1 MQFFWVGG
9 CASTTAVRNRFDCS
23 DDAQSIRNA
32 FAIGIQFS
40 YDSSTIPMR
49 FFPEL
54 DSFASY
60 LAVAALA
67 IATWVFLIVPLWRRW
82 HPRLLLLSKNNL
94 LKKRLAAATIVL
106 LVFAV
111 GLWTGWHKDAIS
123 ARLSRWHSELT
134 RTIPSPS
141 PSPSPLTLTESSVE
155 AMAQT
160 PASWPPLVDQTP
172 ASWPSLVDQLL
183 REGIELRD
191 RGDTTNAIERLQE
204 ALDSEPNNAAV
215 LAELAKTYDLM
226 QLYDRANEMWR
237 KLQEMGPSAGAAYEL
252 ADRRLKLGVP
262 TPAAAPMP
270 TAPDSSSREVST
282 SPYGTAADFAKYA
295 IKPREHEI
303 DQVPPLPTSTASEV
317 SSPATRASPA
327 EPGPSA
333 ETAVAQPG
341 GRLIVLRAPNFGWN
355 LALNLKIDGRAA
367 ANIVQSRRYDDFVP
381 EGRHMLTVSV
391 APNYQPT
398 STVLNVRRG
407 QTYVFTAT
415 RQNTDSVVLVP
426 SALPPGQP
434 H

>member
-1 MQFFWVGG
+1 
-9 CASTTAVRNRFDCS
+9 
-23 DDAQSIRNA
+23 
-32 FAIGIQFS
+32 
-40 YDSSTIPMR
+40 MR
-49 FFPEL
+49 FFREL
-54 DSFASY
+54 HPFASHV
-60 LAVAALA
+60 AVAALA

-82 HPRLLLLSKNNL
+82 RPRLLLLSKNNL
-94 LKKRLAAATIVL
+94 LKKRLAAATIALV
-106 LVFAV
+106 VFAV
-111 GLWTGWHKDAIS
+111 GLWMGWHKDAIS
-123 ARLSRWHSELT
+123 ARLSRRHSELT
-134 RTIPSPS
+134 RTVPSPS

-155 AMAQT
+155 AMAHT
-160 PASWPPLVDQTP
+160 PVSWPPLVDQTP

-191 RGDTTNAIERLQE
+191 RGDRTNAIERLQE

-215 LAELAKTYDLM
+215 LAELAKTYDLT
-226 QLYDRANEMWR
+226 QLYDRANEIWR
-237 KLQEMGPSAGAAYEL
+237 KLQEMGPSAGAAFEL
-252 ADRRLKLGVP
+252 ADRRLKLGMP

-282 SPYGTAADFAKYA
+282 SPYATAADFAKYA

-317 SSPATRASPA
+317 FSPAPRASPA

-341 GRLIVLRAPNFGWN
+341 GRLIVLRAANFGWN
-355 LALNLKIDGRAA
+355 LALNLKIDGRTA
-367 ANIVQSRRYDDFVP
+367 ANIVQGRSYDEFVP

-391 APNYQPT
+391 VSNYHPT
-398 STVLNVRRG
+398 STVLNVRSG

>member
-1 MQFFWVGG
+1 
-9 CASTTAVRNRFDCS
+9 
-23 DDAQSIRNA
+23 
-32 FAIGIQFS
+32 
-40 YDSSTIPMR
+40 MR
-49 FFPEL
+49 FFREL
-54 DSFASY
+54 DPFASHV
-60 LAVAALA
+60 AVAALA

-82 HPRLLLLSKNNL
+82 RPRLLLLSKNNL

-215 LAELAKTYDLM
+215 LAELAKTYDLT

-355 LALNLKIDGRAA
+355 LALNLKIDGRTA
-367 ANIVQSRRYDDFVP
+367 ANIVQGRSYDQFVP
-381 EGRHMLTVSV
+381 AGRHTLTVSAV
-391 APNYQPT
+391 PNYQADVDGAERAART
-398 STVLNVRRG
+398 NVRIHG
-407 QTYVFTAT
+407 NTAEH
-415 RQNTDSVVLVP
+415 
-426 SALPPGQP
+426 G
-434 H
+434 

>member
-1 MQFFWVGG
+1 MSSISRF
-9 CASTTAVRNRFDCS
+9 SLSSLTAIHTLSKSNLGRHLLHS
-23 DDAQSIRNA
+23 GTIRK
-32 FAIGIQFS
+32 
-40 YDSSTIPMR
+40 THV
-49 FFPEL
+49 
-54 DSFASY
+54 
-60 LAVAALA
+60 AVARAA
-67 IATWVFLIVPLWRRW
+67 TATWLANGSNSRKKHMGI
-82 HPRLLLLSKNNL
+82 NNL
-94 LKKRLAAATIVL
+94 LKKRLAAATIVI

-155 AMAQT
+155 AMA
-160 PASWPPLVDQTP
+160 QTP

-226 QLYDRANEMWR
+226 QLYDRANEIWR
-237 KLQEMGPSAGAAYEL
+237 KLQEMGPPAGAAYEL
-252 ADRRLKLGVP
+252 ADRRLKPGAP

-270 TAPDSSSREVST
+270 TAPDSSSRKVSP

-295 IKPREHEI
+295 LKPREHEI
-303 DQVPPLPTSTASEV
+303 DQVPPLPTST
-317 SSPATRASPA
+317 ATRASPA

-341 GRLIVLRAPNFGWN
+341 GRLIVLRAANFGSN
-355 LALNLKIDGRAA
+355 MALNLKIDGRTA
-367 ANIVQSRRYDDFVP
+367 ANIVQGGRYDDFVP
-381 EGRHMLTVSV
+381 EGRHMLTVS
-391 APNYQPT
+391 AGANYQPT
-398 STVLNVRRG
+398 STVLNVQHG
-407 QTYVFTAT
+407 QTYVFTAI
-415 RQNTDSVVLVP
+415 RQNTNSVVLVP
-426 SALPPGQP
+426 SALPPGQN
-434 H
+434 

>member
-1 MQFFWVGG
+1 M
-9 CASTTAVRNRFDCS
+9 
-23 DDAQSIRNA
+23 
-32 FAIGIQFS
+32 
-40 YDSSTIPMR
+40 
-49 FFPEL
+49 L
-54 DSFASY
+54 
-60 LAVAALA
+60 
-67 IATWVFLIVPLWRRW
+67 
-82 HPRLLLLSKNNL
+82 L

-106 LVFAV
+106 LVFTV

-141 PSPSPLTLTESSVE
+141 PSPSPLTLTKSSVE

-160 PASWPPLVDQTP
+160 PESWPPLVDQTP

-191 RGDTTNAIERLQE
+191 RGETTNAIDRLQE

-226 QLYDRANEMWR
+226 QLYDRANEVWR

-262 TPAAAPMP
+262 TPATAPMP

-341 GRLIVLRAPNFGWN
+341 GRLIVLRAPNFGSN
-355 LALNLKIDGRAA
+355 LALNLKIDGRTA
-367 ANIVQSRRYDDFVP
+367 ANIVPGGRYDDFVP

-391 APNYQPT
+391 VSNYQPA

-415 RQNTDSVVLVP
+415 RQNPDSVALVP

>member
-1 MQFFWVGG
+1 MF
-9 CASTTAVRNRFDCS
+9 RFDPI
-23 DDAQSIRNA
+23 ALIR
-32 FAIGIQFS
+32 
-40 YDSSTIPMR
+40 
-49 FFPEL
+49 EL
-54 DSFASY
+54 GPLASHV
-60 LAVAALA
+60 AVAALA

-82 HPRLLLLSKNNL
+82 RPRLLLLSKNNL

-111 GLWTGWHKDAIS
+111 GLWTGWHRDAIS

-160 PASWPPLVDQTP
+160 PAF
-172 ASWPSLVDQLL
+172 WPSLVDQLL

-204 ALDSEPNNAAV
+204 ALESEPNNAAV

-237 KLQEMGPSAGAAYEL
+237 KLQEIGPSAGAAYEL
-252 ADRRLKLGVP
+252 ADRRLKVGVP
-262 TPAAAPMP
+262 TPAAAPVP

-303 DQVPPLPTSTASEV
+303 DQVPPVPTSTASEV
-317 SSPATRASPA
+317 SSPATGASPA

-355 LALNLKIDGRAA
+355 LAVNLKIDGRTA
-367 ANIVQSRRYDDFVP
+367 ANIVQGRRYDDFVP
-381 EGRHMLTVSV
+381 AGRHSLTVSAV
-391 APNYQPT
+391 PNYQPT
-398 STVLNVRRG
+398 STVLDVRHG

-415 RQNTDSVVLVP
+415 RQNTDRVVLVP
-426 SALPPGQP
+426 SALPPGRP

>member
-1 MQFFWVGG
+1 M
-9 CASTTAVRNRFDCS
+9 NR
-23 DDAQSIRNA
+23 
-32 FAIGIQFS
+32 
-40 YDSSTIPMR
+40 
-49 FFPEL
+49 
-54 DSFASY
+54 Y
-60 LAVAALA
+60 LQL
-67 IATWVFLIVPLWRRW
+67 R
-82 HPRLLLLSKNNL
+82 H
-94 LKKRLAAATIVL
+94 RLAAATIVL

-160 PASWPPLVDQTP
+160 PAFWPPLVDQTP
-172 ASWPSLVDQLL
+172 ASWPSLVEQLL

-215 LAELAKTYDLM
+215 LAELAKTYDLT
-226 QLYDRANEMWR
+226 QLYDRANEIWR

-295 IKPREHEI
+295 TKPREHEI

-355 LALNLKIDGRAA
+355 LALNLKIDGRTA
-367 ANIVQSRRYDDFVP
+367 ANIVRGRRYDQFVP
-381 EGRHMLTVSV
+381 AGRHMLTVSTV
-391 APNYQPT
+391 PNYYVYQPT
-398 STVLNVRRG
+398 STVLNVRSG

-415 RQNTDSVVLVP
+415 RRNTDRVVLVP

>member
-1 MQFFWVGG
+1 
-9 CASTTAVRNRFDCS
+9 
-23 DDAQSIRNA
+23 
-32 FAIGIQFS
+32 
-40 YDSSTIPMR
+40 MR
-49 FFPEL
+49 FLREL
-54 DSFASY
+54 NPVASHV
-60 LAVAALA
+60 AVAALA
-67 IATWVFLIVPLWRRW
+67 IATWVFLIVPLWRRLR
-82 HPRLLLLSKNNL
+82 PGLVSLSKNNL

-123 ARLSRWHSELT
+123 ARLPRWHSELT
-134 RTIPSPS
+134 LTIPSPS
-141 PSPSPLTLTESSVE
+141 PSPSPLTLTGSSVE
-155 AMAQT
+155 AMA
-160 PASWPPLVDQTP
+160 QTP

-191 RGDTTNAIERLQE
+191 RGDMTNAIERLQE

-262 TPAAAPMP
+262 SPAAAPMP

-282 SPYGTAADFAKYA
+282 SPYGTTADFAKYA
-295 IKPREHEI
+295 IKPGEHEI
-303 DQVPPLPTSTASEV
+303 DQVPPLPTSTASEI

-327 EPGPSA
+327 EPRPSA
-333 ETAVAQPG
+333 ETAVAQPS
-341 GRLIVLRAPNFGWN
+341 GRLIVLRAPNFGSN
-355 LALNLKIDGRAA
+355 LALNLKIDGRTA
-367 ANIVQSRRYDDFVP
+367 ANIVQGRRYDHFVP

-391 APNYQPT
+391 SNYQPT
-398 STVLNVRRG
+398 STVLNVRHG

-415 RQNTDSVVLVP
+415 RQNTGSVVLVP

-434 H
+434 R

>member
-1 MQFFWVGG
+1 
-9 CASTTAVRNRFDCS
+9 
-23 DDAQSIRNA
+23 
-32 FAIGIQFS
+32 
-40 YDSSTIPMR
+40 MR
-49 FFPEL
+49 FFREL
-54 DSFASY
+54 DPFASHV
-60 LAVAALA
+60 AVAVLA
-67 IATWVFLIVPLWRRW
+67 IATWVFLIVPLWRRLR
-82 HPRLLLLSKNNL
+82 PRFLLLSKDNL
-94 LKKRLAAATIVL
+94 LKKRLAAATLVL

-160 PASWPPLVDQTP
+160 PAFWPPLVDQTP

-215 LAELAKTYDLM
+215 LAELAKTYDLT
-226 QLYDRANEMWR
+226 QLYDRANEIWR
-237 KLQEMGPSAGAAYEL
+237 KLQEMGPSAGAAFEL
-252 ADRRLKLGVP
+252 ADRRLKLGAP
-262 TPAAAPMP
+262 TPPVAPMP
-270 TAPDSSSREVST
+270 TAPDSSSREAGT
-282 SPYGTAADFAKYA
+282 SPYGTAADFAKYD

-341 GRLIVLRAPNFGWN
+341 GRLIVLRGANFGWN
-355 LALNLKIDGRAA
+355 LALNLKIDGRTA
-367 ANIVQSRRYDDFVP
+367 ANIVQGRSYDQFVP
-381 EGRHMLTVSV
+381 EGRHTLTVSAV
-391 APNYQPT
+391 PNYHPT
-398 STVLNVRRG
+398 STVLNVRSG

-426 SALPPGQP
+426 SALPPGQN
-434 H
+434 

>member
-1 MQFFWVGG
+1 MDL
-9 CASTTAVRNRFDCS
+9 SNRSAVEKM
-23 DDAQSIRNA
+23 A
-32 FAIGIQFS
+32 
-40 YDSSTIPMR
+40 P
-49 FFPEL
+49 
-54 DSFASY
+54 
-60 LAVAALA
+60 
-67 IATWVFLIVPLWRRW
+67 
-82 HPRLLLLSKNNL
+82 LLSKTNL
-94 LKKRLAAATIVL
+94 LKKQLAAATIVL

-123 ARLSRWHSELT
+123 ARLSRWHSELA

-141 PSPSPLTLTESSVE
+141 PSPSPLSLTESPVE

-160 PASWPPLVDQTP
+160 PPSWPPLVDQTP
-172 ASWPSLVDQLL
+172 ASWPSLVDQML

-191 RGDTTNAIERLQE
+191 RGDTTTAIDRLQE

-215 LAELAKTYDLM
+215 LAELAKTYDLT
-226 QLYDRANEMWR
+226 QLYDRANEIWR
-237 KLQEMGPSAGAAYEL
+237 KLQEMGPSAGTAYEL
-252 ADRRLKLGVP
+252 ADRRLKLGAP

-270 TAPDSSSREVST
+270 TAPDSSSREVSA
-282 SPYGTAADFAKYA
+282 SPYGTAADLAKFA

-333 ETAVAQPG
+333 ETAVAQSG
-341 GRLIVLRAPNFGWN
+341 GRLIVLRAPNFGSN
-355 LALNLKIDGRAA
+355 MALNLKIDGRAA
-367 ANIVQSRRYDDFVP
+367 ANIVQGRRYDEFVP
-381 EGRHMLTVSV
+381 EGRHMLTVSAV
-391 APNYQPT
+391 PNYQPT

-415 RQNTDSVVLVP
+415 RQSTGVVLVP

-434 H
+434 

>member
-1 MQFFWVGG
+1 M
-9 CASTTAVRNRFDCS
+9 
-23 DDAQSIRNA
+23 
-32 FAIGIQFS
+32 GIN
-40 YDSSTIPMR
+40 
-49 FFPEL
+49 
-54 DSFASY
+54 
-60 LAVAALA
+60 
-67 IATWVFLIVPLWRRW
+67 
-82 HPRLLLLSKNNL
+82 KL
-94 LKKRLAAATIVL
+94 LKKGLAAATIVL

-160 PASWPPLVDQTP
+160 PASWPPLVDETP
-172 ASWPSLVDQLL
+172 ASWPSLVDQLR

-226 QLYDRANEMWR
+226 QLYERANEIWR

-282 SPYGTAADFAKYA
+282 SPHGTAADFAKYA

-333 ETAVAQPG
+333 ETAVAQPD
-341 GRLIVLRAPNFGWN
+341 GRLIVLRAPNFGSN
-355 LALNLKIDGRAA
+355 VALNLKIDGRRAE
-367 ANIVQSRRYDDFVP
+367 NIVQGRRYDQFVP
-381 EGRHMLTVSV
+381 AGRHMLTVS
-391 APNYQPT
+391 AGPNYQPK
-398 STVLNVRRG
+398 STELNVRLG
-407 QTYVFTAT
+407 QTYVFTAI
-415 RQNTDSVVLVP
+415 RQNTGSVVLVP

>member
-1 MQFFWVGG
+1 
-9 CASTTAVRNRFDCS
+9 
-23 DDAQSIRNA
+23 
-32 FAIGIQFS
+32 
-40 YDSSTIPMR
+40 MR
-49 FFPEL
+49 FFREL
-54 DSFASY
+54 DPFVSHV
-60 LAVAALA
+60 AVAALA

-82 HPRLLLLSKNNL
+82 RARLLLLSKNNL
-94 LKKRLAAATIVL
+94 LKKRLAAATIVFV
-106 LVFAV
+106 VFAV

-123 ARLSRWHSELT
+123 ARLSRWPGELT

-141 PSPSPLTLTESSVE
+141 PSPGPLTLTESSVE

-160 PASWPPLVDQTP
+160 PASWPPLVDETP
-172 ASWPSLVDQLL
+172 ASRPSLVDQLL

-215 LAELAKTYDLM
+215 LAELAKTYDVM
-226 QLYDRANEMWR
+226 QLYDRANEIWR
-237 KLQEMGPSAGAAYEL
+237 KLQDMGPWAGAAYEL
-252 ADRRLKLGVP
+252 ADRRLKLGAP
-262 TPAAAPMP
+262 TPAAAPLP
-270 TAPDSSSREVST
+270 TAPDSSSREASA
-282 SPYGTAADFAKYA
+282 SPYGTAADLAKYA
-295 IKPREHEI
+295 IQPREHEI

-317 SSPATRASPA
+317 SSPATRASPV

-355 LALNLKIDGRAA
+355 LALNLKIDGRTA
-367 ANIVQSRRYDDFVP
+367 ANIVQGRRYDDFVP
-381 EGRHMLTVSV
+381 EGRHVLTVSV
-391 APNYQPT
+391 VPNYHQPT

-434 H
+434 R

>member
-1 MQFFWVGG
+1 M
-9 CASTTAVRNRFDCS
+9 
-23 DDAQSIRNA
+23 
-32 FAIGIQFS
+32 
-40 YDSSTIPMR
+40 
-49 FFPEL
+49 
-54 DSFASY
+54 
-60 LAVAALA
+60 
-67 IATWVFLIVPLWRRW
+67 
-82 HPRLLLLSKNNL
+82 
-94 LKKRLAAATIVL
+94 VL
-106 LVFAV
+106 LALGL

-123 ARLSRWHSELT
+123 ARMSRWHSELT

-141 PSPSPLTLTESSVE
+141 PSPSPLTLTESPVE

-160 PASWPPLVDQTP
+160 SALWPSLVDQPPALWPSLVDQTP

-355 LALNLKIDGRAA
+355 LALNLKIDGRTA
-367 ANIVQSRRYDDFVP
+367 ANIVRGRRYDQFVP
-381 EGRHMLTVSV
+381 AGRHMLTVSTV
-391 APNYQPT
+391 PNYYVYQPT
-398 STVLNVRRG
+398 STVLNVRSG
-407 QTYVFTAT
+407 QTYVFTAIW
-415 RQNTDSVVLVP
+415 QNRDSVVLVP